1 MSDAEAFYTHFNT
14 RKAHILQLL
23 ESSSSSSKAVDEI
36 NTLNDQCK
44 QQRKAI
50 SAHDI
55 EYYLKEIDRLYAA
68 ANSRDINNT
77 ATEKSKGDAP
87 KKKTFKFSKGFGS
100 KKTLPAKP
108 AAAPS
113 QQSPIDVPLPDVTTE
128 LTISDKQEYT
138 YTSDN
143 SVSADGKAYKKL
155 VLTNIENSTLVFS
168 HHSFGTATLTSIK
181 NCIIYLDAVPMG
193 PVYLDRIANST
204 IVIKRCQQCRIHDSV
219 DSNIVLICGS
229 GRPIIEHCSGMRFGR
244 FSKIFPPLSD
254 APKGSSDWV
263 DVDDFNWLVKDQHS
277 ENWKE
282 LDNSDSM
289 HIESQVTA
297 LLH

>member
-1 MSDAEAFYTHFNT
+1 MSDAEAFYTHFKT

-23 ESSSSSSKAVDEI
+23 ESPSSSSKAVDEI

-68 ANSRDINNT
+68 ANSSNNNNST
-77 ATEKSKGDAP
+77 TESSKGDAQ
-87 KKKTFKFSKGFGS
+87 KKKTFKFSKGFRS
-100 KKTLPAKP
+100 KKSLPVKP
-108 AAAPS
+108 FAAPS
-113 QQSPIDVPLPDVTTE
+113 QQSPVGILLPDATTE
-128 LTISDKQEYT
+128 LTLSNKQEYT

-143 SVSADGKAYKKL
+143 SASADDKTYRKL
-155 VLTNIENSTLVFS
+155 VLTNIDNSTLVFS
-168 HHSFGTATLTSIK
+168 NHSFGTATLTSIK
-181 NCIIYLDAVPMG
+181 NCIIYLDAVPAG
-193 PVYLDRIANST
+193 PVYLDRIVNST

-219 DSNIVLICGS
+219 NSNVVLVCGS

-244 FSKIFPPLSD
+244 FSKIFASLS
-254 APKGSSDWV
+254 AASEGSNDWV

-282 LDNSDSM
+282 LNDTESTR
-289 HIESQVTA
+289 IASQVTA